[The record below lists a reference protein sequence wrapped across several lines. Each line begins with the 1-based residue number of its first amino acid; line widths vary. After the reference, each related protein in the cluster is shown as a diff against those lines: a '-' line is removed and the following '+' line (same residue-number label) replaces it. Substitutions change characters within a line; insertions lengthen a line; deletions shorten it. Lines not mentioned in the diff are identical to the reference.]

1 MMKKVKEIFRNK
13 YTIYFMAIL
22 LIGFFLRI
30 YKAQELFLYGHDQ
43 ELTGWFIRD
52 VLVNGHLRLIG
63 QETSTAGVFIGPFYY
78 YLSIP
83 FYLLAKFDPIGGVW
97 LVTLLGIISLISV
110 YYVVGRTF
118 GQLEALIS
126 TLIYSA
132 SFYMV
137 FNDREV
143 VPTMPVI
150 LWTVWFIFGLQLL
163 VEKKTKK
170 AMLVFGILTALIW
183 HLNFALILT
192 LPLIPIAIILTSRK
206 ANKREMGVY
215 LGTTAALSLPLIL
228 FEIKHNFIQTK
239 AIIASL
245 TTNQHDVVMGYD
257 KLIRVIYLMSKDVYG
272 LFMGNLD
279 YFSYGKV
286 LFFLLAVFVLL
297 KLGKKITKFWFTIFL
312 LWIALFITFFA
323 TYSKIVSEYYLN
335 GTMIVFIIIAS
346 LFITTLLKS
355 KDLAHW
361 GAIVVGMFLVFNLN
375 KFFTINI
382 NASGYVEKKALVYE
396 IKDDMRKHGYPCFAI
411 SYITD
416 PGYNLGYRYFF
427 WLYGLHVNHPDSGS
441 PVYTIVYP
449 LNDMFKVDKTF
460 GALGLIY
467 PNFASYT
474 KEAVDQSC
482 AGENSNITDPMWGLT
497 Q

>member
-63 QETSTAGVFIGPFYY
+63 QETSTAGVFIGPLYY

-279 YFSYGKV
+279 YFSYVKFYFSCW
-286 LFFLLAVFVLL
+286 LF
-297 KLGKKITKFWFTIFL
+297 
-312 LWIALFITFFA
+312 LF
-323 TYSKIVSEYYLN
+323 
-335 GTMIVFIIIAS
+335 
-346 LFITTLLKS
+346 
-355 KDLAHW
+355 
-361 GAIVVGMFLVFNLN
+361 
-375 KFFTINI
+375 
-382 NASGYVEKKALVYE
+382 
-396 IKDDMRKHGYPCFAI
+396 C
-411 SYITD
+411 
-416 PGYNLGYRYFF
+416 
-427 WLYGLHVNHPDSGS
+427 
-441 PVYTIVYP
+441 
-449 LNDMFKVDKTF
+449 
-460 GALGLIY
+460 
-467 PNFASYT
+467 
-474 KEAVDQSC
+474 
-482 AGENSNITDPMWGLT
+482 
-497 Q
+497 